1 MTEHEPSAPS
11 FTTPPFTTP
20 PDAEAIVAMAERAV
34 AAIPARLRRHVQNLG
49 ITVEDLA
56 EDEVLAEMGIESA
69 WELTGLY
76 QGTPLGERSMD
87 DIMRLPDRIVLYRL
101 AILFEWVELGEDLY
115 RLVRNVVIHEIAHHF
130 GFNDAEIEA
139 LEQEID

>member
-1 MTEHEPSAPS
+1 MSQHEPPAPA
-11 FTTPPFTTP
+11 FTTP
-20 PDAEAIVAMAERAV
+20 PDAETIAALAERAV
-34 AAIPARLRRHVQNLG
+34 AAIPARLRQHVQNLG

-56 EDEVLAEMGIESA
+56 EDELLAEMGIESA

-76 QGTPLGERSMD
+76 QGTPLNERSMD

-130 GFNDAEIEA
+130 GFSDAEIEA
-139 LEQEID
+139 LEQETD